1 MKFLI
6 TGGAGFIGSHI
17 ALQLHEKG
25 HEITIIDDFSTG
37 NNFGLDNYEIINCN
51 IIDYKTLV
59 NKFNNRKFDFLIH
72 LASKSIVEDS
82 FLFETKYMQTN
93 VLGTSNIIKLCRKLD
108 IKKLIFS
115 STAAVYGNQN
125 SNKMI
130 DEKNQTIPINPYGI
144 SKLQAEYLLKE
155 ASTTYKIDMIC
166 FRFFNACGGDKLIR
180 IGEYHNPETHLIPKL
195 IQINLKSNPEEFNI
209 YGNTFNTPD
218 GYAYRD
224 YLNVLDICRA
234 IELGV
239 FWLNKN
245 RGFKTINLGSGE
257 PKSVMDIIKLT
268 EKYLN
273 KKINFKISKKR
284 KGEPAFL
291 LSNISKANE
300 ILNWRPQNSSLK
312 QIIDTSIKWQSKM
325 LNF

>member
-1 MKFLI
+1 
-6 TGGAGFIGSHI
+6 
-17 ALQLHEKG
+17 
-25 HEITIIDDFSTG
+25 
-37 NNFGLDNYEIINCN
+37 
-51 IIDYKTLV
+51 
-59 NKFNNRKFDFLIH
+59 
-72 LASKSIVEDS
+72 
-82 FLFETKYMQTN
+82 MQTN

-130 DEKNQTIPINPYGI
+130 DKKNQTKPINPYGI

-155 ASTTYKIDMIC
+155 DSTNYKIDMIC
-166 FRFFNACGGDKLIR
+166 FRFLNACGGDKLIR
-180 IGEYHNPETHLIPKL
+180 IRECHNPETHLIPKL

-224 YLNVLDICRA
+224 
-234 IELGV
+234 
-239 FWLNKN
+239 
-245 RGFKTINLGSGE
+245 
-257 PKSVMDIIKLT
+257 
-268 EKYLN
+268 
-273 KKINFKISKKR
+273 R

-300 ILNWRPQNSSLK
+300 ILNWRPQNS
-312 QIIDTSIKWQSKM
+312 
-325 LNF
+325 